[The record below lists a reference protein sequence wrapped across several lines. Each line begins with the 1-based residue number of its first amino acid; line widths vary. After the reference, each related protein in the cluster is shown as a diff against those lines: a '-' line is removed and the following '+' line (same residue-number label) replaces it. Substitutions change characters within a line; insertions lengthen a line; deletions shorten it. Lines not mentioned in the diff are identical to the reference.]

1 MQNGYEGN
9 TPPSGER
16 GAVVIKT
23 SPNDNVAIV
32 ANPTGL
38 KRGAIVLTGIVLEE
52 DIPMGH
58 KVALQTL
65 KEGEA
70 VIRYG
75 QIIGFANQTIE
86 KGSWINENNISL
98 PQPPKLEDI
107 PYTKKDFPIP
117 APLEGY
123 TFQGYKNADGSA
135 KQLSFFH
142 KDGNS
147 KNNAYSNIGVTW
159 VDEPT
164 KQKYLYADSDFR
176 LEKAKKTMTE
186 KQKASI
192 KLLPTWA
199 PGLDLNKWRWLKV
212 ESSGDNFSK
221 KDSGRDEADADI
233 KKWVDETK
241 LVSFLNDATNEKMY
255 IRFRKIKNN
264 EVFERKYPLGDYKLK
279 QLEQFFKNWKR
290 SFATPE

>member
-1 MQNGYEGN
+1 MIYM
-9 TPPSGER
+9 T
-16 GAVVIKT
+16 
-23 SPNDNVAIV
+23 
-32 ANPTGL
+32 
-38 KRGAIVLTGIVLEE
+38 
-52 DIPMGH
+52 
-58 KVALQTL
+58 TL
-65 KEGEA
+65 KKSPEGYAGKYIATTDGEIFKILKSGKQKI
-70 VIRYG
+70 VNLKG
-75 QIIGFANQTIE
+75 GDFNMNQTVRLSKDGKE
-86 KGSWINENNISL
+86 RNFSV
-98 PQPPKLEDI
+98 PKLIFETFAREDR
-107 PYTKKDFPIP
+107 
-117 APLEGY
+117 
-123 TFQGYKNADGSA
+123 YKNPDGSA

-159 VDEPT
+159 VDEPI

-176 LEKAKKTMTE
+176 LEKAKKKMTE